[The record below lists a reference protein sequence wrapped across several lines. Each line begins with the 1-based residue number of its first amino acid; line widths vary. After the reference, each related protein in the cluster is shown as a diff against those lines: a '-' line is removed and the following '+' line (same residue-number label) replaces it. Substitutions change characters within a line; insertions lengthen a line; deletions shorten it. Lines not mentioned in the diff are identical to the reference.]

1 MIIKE
6 SEQLKAL
13 RALLAR
19 RILFIDGAMGTMI
32 QRHKLGENDFRGD
45 VFKDHPHDLKGNND
59 LLCLTRPDIIS
70 GIHRSY
76 LEAGADIIETNTFNA
91 NRISQSDYNL
101 EGIVF
106 ELNKAAAGLARKTAD
121 EFMSGHPGRKCF
133 VAGALG
139 PTTKSASISPD
150 VSDPAVR
157 GVTFDELVEA
167 YYEQLRGL
175 AAGGIDIILAETT
188 FDTLNLKAAIYGIYR
203 FLDEHPV
210 RLPLMLSVT
219 ITDASGRTLS
229 GQTIEAFWNS
239 VRHAKPV
246 SVGIN
251 CALGAAEMRPYIE
264 ELSRIADCFV
274 SCYPNAGLPNP
285 LSETGYD
292 QTPSDTSSYL
302 EEFAGSGFLNIVGG
316 CCGTTPEHIRA
327 IAEKVGK
334 YPPRRDTRNS
344 SRDTAE
350 RPRSAQYRRGR
361 AFHNGRGEDQRDRLP
376 QVREAH

>member
-121 EFMSGHPGRKCF
+121 EFMAGHPGRKCF

-139 PTTKSASISPD
+139 Q
-150 VSDPAVR
+150 R
-157 GVTFDELVEA
+157 
-167 YYEQLRGL
+167 Q
-175 AAGGIDIILAETT
+175 
-188 FDTLNLKAAIYGIYR
+188 
-203 FLDEHPV
+203 
-210 RLPLMLSVT
+210 
-219 ITDASGRTLS
+219 
-229 GQTIEAFWNS
+229 
-239 VRHAKPV
+239 
-246 SVGIN
+246 
-251 CALGAAEMRPYIE
+251 
-264 ELSRIADCFV
+264 
-274 SCYPNAGLPNP
+274 
-285 LSETGYD
+285 
-292 QTPSDTSSYL
+292 
-302 EEFAGSGFLNIVGG
+302 
-316 CCGTTPEHIRA
+316 IRA
-327 IAEKVGK
+327 V
-334 YPPRRDTRNS
+334 Y
-344 SRDTAE
+344 
-350 RPRSAQYRRGR
+350 
-361 AFHNGRGEDQRDRLP
+361 
-376 QVREAH
+376 